1 MKLLT
6 IPEVAR
12 ALSVSRARG
21 YELVRRGLIPAVR
34 IGRQV
39 RVHPDQLER
48 WMAEG
53 GTHGNSEPMRSRPVT
68 AT

>member
-12 ALSVSRARG
+12 ALNVSRARG

-53 GTHGNSEPMRSRPVT
+53 GTRPEHQQLESRR
-68 AT
+68 A

>member
-6 IPEVAR
+6 IPELAR
-12 ALSVSRARG
+12 ALNISRARG

-39 RVHPDQLER
+39 RVHPEQLER
-48 WMAEG
+48 WLAEG
-53 GTHGNSEPMRSRPVT
+53 GTRPDYPQPESRR
-68 AT
+68 A

>member
-12 ALSVSRARG
+12 ALNVSSARV

-34 IGRQV
+34 IGRQ
-39 RVHPDQLER
+39 RRIHPDQFER
-48 WMAEG
+48 WLSEG
-53 GTHGNSEPMRSRPVT
+53 GTRPGDPQPESRR
-68 AT
+68 A

>member
-6 IPEVAR
+6 IPEVAH
-12 ALSVSRARG
+12 ALNVSRARG

-48 WMAEG
+48 WLAEG
-53 GTHGNSEPMRSRPVT
+53 GTGPGYPQPESPRV
-68 AT
+68 

>member
-6 IPEVAR
+6 VPEMAT
-12 ALSVSRARG
+12 ALNVSQARG
-21 YELVRRGLIPAVR
+21 YELVRKGLIPAIR

-53 GTHGNSEPMRSRPVT
+53 GTNAGSEPTRDR
-68 AT
+68 